1 MALKDKIKSL
11 RKSKG
16 LTQSQLGKLINKSSQ
31 VISNWERGYTS
42 SINQDDIK
50 NLANALSVSASD
62 LLEDIDFTNDKKEVE
77 EKKPADLEKFLNQSE
92 VMFDGEVMK
101 LSEEDRQEIRN
112 ALEFIFYKAKKKN
125 KRKK

>member
-50 NLANALSVSASD
+50 KLANALSVSASD

-101 LSEEDRQEIRN
+101 LDEEDRQEIRN

>member
-1 MALKDKIKSL
+1 MVRKTFSYSISL
-11 RKSKG
+11 LCLLWLLMPVSG
-16 LTQSQLGKLINKSSQ
+16 GAQNYG
-31 VISNWERGYTS
+31 TS
-42 SINQDDIK
+42 RRDSRPV
-50 NLANALSVSASD
+50 A
-62 LLEDIDFTNDKKEVE
+62 TKK

-101 LSEEDRQEIRN
+101 LDEEDRQEIRN

>member
-101 LSEEDRQEIRN
+101 LDEEDRQEIRN
-112 ALEFIFYKAKKKN
+112 ALEFIFYKAKKK
-125 KRKK
+125 K